1 MLAIIEANADLD
13 KVCIDGTALHAA
25 ANCGHE
31 ACVRM
36 LIKEGAIVDL
46 TSWEGDSPLFCAC
59 SNDYDAIITALLDAN
74 ADPLIVDDDGY
85 TAAHYG
91 RALLPWITGKD
102 GVKRRKSLL
111 EQPRVPVPWSREGH
125 AGFRKPRR
133 EQAVALVRAGAVLCR
148 DVQPWRLPQRLE
160 RVHEGDVPAK
170 VDPAPVVC
178 RVRTLPARVAGS
190 DGTLTIGP
198 PNVVWA
204 PKARTSLAKGSHIIN
219 GAALRARAEPREVN
233 TSLLQTAF

>member
-1 MLAIIEANADLD
+1 MLAIIEADADLD

-46 TSWEGDSPLFCAC
+46 TSWEGDSPFFCAC
-59 SNDYDAIITALLDAN
+59 SNYYDAIITALLDAN

-91 RALLPWITGKD
+91 RALLPWITGKH
-102 GVKRRKSLL
+102 GVKRRKALL
-111 EQPRVPVPWSREGH
+111 EHPRVPVPWSREGH

-133 EQAVALVRAGAVLCR
+133 EQAVALVRAGAVLCLATSNPGAFR
-148 DVQPWRLPQRLE
+148 NAWNEFMRE
-160 RVHEGDVPAK
+160 
-170 VDPAPVVC
+170 
-178 RVRTLPARVAGS
+178 TFLPAEIPPLSRV
-190 DGTLTIGP
+190 
-198 PNVVWA
+198 V
-204 PKARTSLAKGSHIIN
+204 
-219 GAALRARAEPREVN
+219 
-233 TSLLQTAF
+233 